1 MKTSLTPTFG
11 IAFVTFCLVISA
23 QVAVAQSGDRNSGY
37 LPQQTLPQQRFPSA
51 AEQTYGAERI
61 YRQRSEPAPY
71 ARQSREIAR
80 VGFEQYDHRTWDALL
95 QKYVDQDGNV
105 DYATWQSNQQDRSTL
120 MSYLRGMNT
129 IDTSLNSSQQSQMAF
144 WINAYN
150 ALTIEGILQLYPT
163 KSIKDHAPDAN
174 GFNIWDNFKLPVA
187 GTEYSLNDIE
197 HQILRKMGDPRIHFA
212 IVCASKSCPQLSQ
225 RAYFPASLDEQ
236 LTYSSTLFFHTP
248 DKFSY
253 DLQRGQLGLSS
264 IIQWFGED
272 FGRSD
277 QERLQYLAQ
286 FMPADAARLATNSSA
301 TINYLE
307 YDWGLNEAPPRNQAF
322 RQNLAPNQNVGTVPQ
337 GSATRQQ
344 APVQGQ
350 PLQGSGAREQ
360 FESFRPTQ
368 QQGGCYKSCR

>member
-163 KSIKDHAPDAN
+163 KSIQDHAPDAN
-174 GFNIWDNFKLPVA
+174 GFNIWDDFKLPVG

-225 RAYFPASLDEQ
+225 RAYFPNSLDEQ

-248 DKFSY
+248 GKFSY
-253 DLQRGQLGLSS
+253 DLQRGQLGLSR